1 MTAKEKVAH
10 RKLSMLQLAEK
21 LKECIRGLPHYGL
34 LPAAVL

>member
-21 LKECIRGLPHYGL
+21 LRNLSLIHI
-34 LPAAVL
+34 